1 MDDNDDDRSKIT
13 TWNYC
18 AHANSSEVDGSSASE
33 EEQDELMEDVDD
45 AEGEV
50 DADADGDLEEDNED
64 NDGEDNDGED
74 DDSNQQQSGADD
86 GDGNYSSA
94 KPMVVRTSASPRQ
107 TSAPL
112 PSPRFRIKPPDD
124 ALTAS
129 SYDILP
135 TIAAPQSTSI
145 NALTATPDMR
155 YVYTGGADGYVREF
169 NWTDTV
175 KGKTLLTVAQRHPF
189 VDSVTK
195 AGVLMSYWENEE
207 PNRTSLLSSCIAEG

>member
-1 MDDNDDDRSKIT
+1 MPQIT
-13 TWNYC
+13 NQ
-18 AHANSSEVDGSSASE
+18 SSVEGGSSASE

-45 AEGEV
+45 GEGELDV
-50 DADADGDLEEDNED
+50 DADGDLEEDNDDNEGDD
-64 NDGEDNDGED
+64 NDNDD
-74 DDSNQQQSGADD
+74 DRSDSNQHQSGADD
-86 GDGNYSSA
+86 GENNYPSV
-94 KPMVVRTSASPRQ
+94 KPTVVRTSASPRQ

-207 PNRTSLLSSCIAEG
+207 PNCRW

>member
-1 MDDNDDDRSKIT
+1 
-13 TWNYC
+13 
-18 AHANSSEVDGSSASE
+18 
-33 EEQDELMEDVDD
+33 MEDVDD
-45 AEGEV
+45 AEGEI
-50 DADADGDLEEDNED
+50 DADADAEAELDEEE
-64 NDGEDNDGED
+64 NDENDADENED
-74 DDSNQQQSGADD
+74 DDQD
-86 GDGNYSSA
+86 GDEPSRQSDEDRPYANGTS
-94 KPMVVRTSASPRQ
+94 KPTVVRTSASPRQ
-107 TSAPL
+107 GSAPL
-112 PSPRFRIKPPDD
+112 LSPGFQIKPPEA
-124 ALTAS
+124 ALNAS

-207 PNRTSLLSSCIAEG
+207 PNRRWLLCICVIT